1 MIELG
6 GLAAG
11 SAEDSNKERVFW
23 KKLLLWDEAGT
34 VVLAELLAAVVVGCW
49 VGGDGLL
56 GKSSRRD
63 GERDGEEF

>member
-1 MIELG
+1 MELG

-23 KKLLLWDEAGT
+23 NKLLLGREAGA
-34 VVLAELLAAVVVGCW
+34 VVLAELLAAVVGCW

-56 GKSSRRD
+56 GKSLRRD
-63 GERDGEEF
+63 GVRDGEEF